1 MEKFLSP
8 FEKKENGESLKR
20 IKIRLETRFSRYK
33 DIERE
38 TYIGTKNSPYFRV
51 KKLETRK

>member
-8 FEKKENGESLKR
+8 FKKKENEESLKR
-20 IKIRLETRFSRYK
+20 IRIRLETRFSRYK
-33 DIERE
+33 AIECE
-38 TYIGTKNSPYFRV
+38 AYIGSKNSPYFRV